1 MAIGGMIKN
10 RERGNMGFRIEDNCV
25 GCPMG
30 CINCGR
36 RHQHVYYC
44 DHCEDYTDELYEYEG
59 QELCWECYKSM
70 FNEKLCDDM
79 DDSRCEECGCE
90 ADFLYEVQPGIWLC
104 EGCLKEMAE
113 RVDIDG

>member
-1 MAIGGMIKN
+1 MVIGGMIKN

-59 QELCWECYKSM
+59 QELCWDCYKESLI
-70 FNEKLCDDM
+70 EKMCDDM
-79 DDSRCEECGCE
+79 DDEVCAECHKE
-90 ADFLYEVQPGIWLC
+90 ADFLYQLNGDWYCSE
-104 EGCLKEMAE
+104 CLEHLAE
-113 RVDIDG
+113 KVERWR

>member
-1 MAIGGMIKN
+1 
-10 RERGNMGFRIEDNCV
+10 MGFRIEDNCV
-25 GCPMG
+25 DCGNG

-36 RHQHVYYC
+36 RHESVFFC
-44 DHCEDYTDELYEYEG
+44 DKCDDYADMWNPLYVTDNGE
-59 QELCWECYKSM
+59 ELCWDCYKSM

-113 RVDIDG
+113 RVDCE

>member
-1 MAIGGMIKN
+1 
-10 RERGNMGFRIEDNCV
+10 MGYEIDNDCV
-25 GCPMG
+25 GCPQG
-30 CINCGR
+30 CVHCGR
-36 RHQHVYYC
+36 DVDRKIYFC
-44 DHCEDYTDELYEYEG
+44 DECGTTIGYGEDLYIYEG
-59 QELCWECYKSM
+59 EELCWECYKSM

-113 RVDIDG
+113 RIEE